1 MQAFSEKMLKIISCF
16 EKNILIKKTLKKSKK
31 RSIIFS
37 KIYTRITNVNFKK
50 QITIGTNRVYER

>member
-1 MQAFSEKMLKIISCF
+1 MQAFSEKILKIISCF
-16 EKNILIKKTLKKSKK
+16 EKNILIKKNIEKVKKKK
-31 RSIIFS
+31 YYIS

>member
-1 MQAFSEKMLKIISCF
+1 MQAFSEKILKIISCF
-16 EKNILIKKTLKKSKK
+16 EKNILVKKNIEKVKKKK
-31 RSIIFS
+31 YYIS